1 MNRRKFLQWG
11 SLAFASLVLGCQS
24 PSPRRPSAIPWND
37 LASGLDGKVVLPGSG
52 EYESSYPTFIKRFD
66 HIRPAGVVIA
76 ENEADVVEAVRF
88 AKRYGIHVVAR
99 SGGHSFGG
107 YSTTEGMVIDLKRLA
122 AVQVADQRASIGGGA
137 LIIDAQAALQEHG
150 LGLPTGSCPTVGLA
164 GLALGGGLGD
174 TGRRYGL
181 TSDRLTGAR
190 VVLADGSVVEADSRR
205 EPELF
210 WALRGAGGGNFGIVT
225 RMDFLAHP
233 VTDVTVFS
241 VQWPWSAAAAV
252 IDAWQR
258 WAPYGPDEL
267 TSGLDLSAADSLDDE
282 PVALVGG
289 TVLGDRAETERLI
302 GRLEAMVGREPS
314 DVPDIATMPYHAA
327 VMDGAGCADRT
338 VSACHVLGETPEGTL
353 SRYEYRLTK
362 SQLFNRPLP
371 QAGVD
376 RVIGELLADRV
387 PGYDRDLEFAS
398 LGGAYNR
405 IAPDA
410 TAFVH
415 RDCLFNIKYATNI
428 DMSAA
433 ESVKESGTRWIERI
447 AATMAPWTSGQSYQN
462 YIDPSLADW
471 QEAYYGPNYG
481 RLQQVKHR
489 YDPDRFF
496 TFAQAVGE

>member
-11 SLAFASLVLGCQS
+11 SLATASLALGCQS
-24 PSPRRPSAIPWND
+24 PSLPRPSTIPWND
-37 LASGLDGKVVLPGSG
+37 LASGLDGKLVLPGSG
-52 EYESSYPTFIKRFD
+52 GYESSYPTFIKRFD

-122 AVQVADQRASIGGGA
+122 AVQVADQHASIGGGA
-137 LIIDAQAALQEHG
+137 LIIDAHAALQEHG

-190 VVLADGSVVEADSRR
+190 VVLADGAVMETASQR

-210 WALRGAGGGNFGIVT
+210 WALRGGGGGNFGIVT

-241 VQWPWSAAAAV
+241 VQWPWSVAAAV

-258 WAPYGPDEL
+258 WAPSGSDEL
-267 TSGLDLSAADSLDDE
+267 TSNLGLSAGDSLDDP
-282 PVALVGG
+282 PVVQVGG
-289 TVLGDRAETERLI
+289 QVLGDRADSERLI
-302 GRLEAMVGREPS
+302 GQLEAMVGRQPS
-314 DVPDIATMPYHAA
+314 DAPDIATMPYHAA

-338 VSACHVLGETPEGTL
+338 VAACHVPGENPEGTL

-371 QAGVD
+371 QAGID
-376 RVIGELLADRV
+376 RVIGEVLAERV
-387 PGYDRDLEFAS
+387 AGYDRDLEFAS

-433 ESVKESGTRWIERI
+433 ESVKESGARWIERI
-447 AATMAPWTSGQSYQN
+447 AAAMTTWTSGQAYQN
-462 YIDPSLADW
+462 YIDPSLANW
-471 QEAYYGPNYG
+471 QEAYYGPNYR
-481 RLQQVKHR
+481 RLRQVKHR

-496 TFAQAVGE
+496 TFAQAIDE

>member
-11 SLAFASLVLGCQS
+11 SLASASLVLGCQS
-24 PSPRRPSAIPWND
+24 PSPRGPSAIPWND

-66 HIRPAGVVIA
+66 HIRPAGLVIA

-190 VVLADGSVVEADSRR
+190 VVLADGSVVETDSQR

-267 TSGLDLSAADSLDDE
+267 TSGLDLSADDSRRLRRS
-282 PVALVGG
+282 
-289 TVLGDRAETERLI
+289 TDRFWGI
-302 GRLEAMVGREPS
+302 
-314 DVPDIATMPYHAA
+314 VPK
-327 VMDGAGCADRT
+327 R
-338 VSACHVLGETPEGTL
+338 SA
-353 SRYEYRLTK
+353 S
-362 SQLFNRPLP
+362 
-371 QAGVD
+371 
-376 RVIGELLADRV
+376 
-387 PGYDRDLEFAS
+387 
-398 LGGAYNR
+398 
-405 IAPDA
+405 
-410 TAFVH
+410 
-415 RDCLFNIKYATNI
+415 
-428 DMSAA
+428 SAA
-433 ESVKESGTRWIERI
+433 SS
-447 AATMAPWTSGQSYQN
+447 Q
-462 YIDPSLADW
+462 
-471 QEAYYGPNYG
+471 
-481 RLQQVKHR
+481 
-489 YDPDRFF
+489 
-496 TFAQAVGE
+496 